1 MPLKSEPPCLNTL
14 PYIVGVDMASLL
26 ALHKFP
32 GKFGTLHHLV
42 LCLASF
48 QPTLSLISKD
58 NWSIASFIIY
68 FENIEFWAR
77 EQGDM
82 SSSLS
87 YTYNA
92 RTSNKPVDEWMDMLA
107 IKHYSKTSCFKSCD
121 EIGIQIEFYYNFI
134 LSNISLTE

>member
-1 MPLKSEPPCLNTL
+1 MSGIISIDIVADFNIYNIYCYFKS
-14 PYIVGVDMASLL
+14 
-26 ALHKFP
+26 
-32 GKFGTLHHLV
+32 
-42 LCLASF
+42 
-48 QPTLSLISKD
+48 Q
-58 NWSIASFIIY
+58 SINSFIIY

-107 IKHYSKTSCFKSCD
+107 IKHYSKTSCFESWD
-121 EIGIQIEFYYNFI
+121 E
-134 LSNISLTE
+134 ISLTE